1 MKHNLSKVHKA
12 KEAITEIEGKKQRL
26 VKENL
31 ENDRILPEKEK
42 ELEVQ
47 TIEKIKAEQDFE
59 RHEEK
64 VRQTTEELRRGKE
77 NLES

>member
-1 MKHNLSKVHKA
+1 
-12 KEAITEIEGKKQRL
+12 
-26 VKENL
+26 
-31 ENDRILPEKEK
+31 LPEKEK

-64 VRQTTEELRRGKE
+64 VR
-77 NLES
+77 